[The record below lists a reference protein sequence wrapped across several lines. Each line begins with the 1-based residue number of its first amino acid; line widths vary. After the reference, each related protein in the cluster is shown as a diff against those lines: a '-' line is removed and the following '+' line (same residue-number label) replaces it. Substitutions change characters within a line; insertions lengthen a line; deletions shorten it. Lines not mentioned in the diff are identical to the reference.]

1 MIATGDDRE
10 DALDRLSRG
19 LKDLRVLGVT
29 TNTGYLARL
38 LGTPAV
44 RAGDIDTG
52 LLERGVAETLPAA
65 QTAREAAVAAAAAE
79 TLELARRGDGGD
91 PWDALPGFRITGEEG
106 VEWRLEQVG
115 ADEPIAIRVFG
126 PPDAARAQI
135 GDDEV
140 QMSASEAGDGRVRV
154 ALDGRTQMWDHAVL
168 GADRWIAA
176 GPDVFS
182 FRLSEL
188 VVEGASVA
196 ADGLLEAPMPGC
208 VLSVCVAAGDQ
219 VGEGDVLLVVESMK
233 MELTLTA
240 PHDATVHEVRV
251 AAGDQVTQGQS
262 LVELEEVGA

>member
-1 MIATGDDRE
+1 
-10 DALDRLSRG
+10 
-19 LKDLRVLGVT
+19 
-29 TNTGYLARL
+29 
-38 LGTPAV
+38 
-44 RAGDIDTG
+44 
-52 LLERGVAETLPAA
+52 
-65 QTAREAAVAAAAAE
+65 
-79 TLELARRGDGGD
+79 
-91 PWDALPGFRITGEEG
+91 
-106 VEWRLEQVG
+106 
-115 ADEPIAIRVFG
+115 VFG

-154 ALDGRTQMWDHAVL
+154 ELDGRARVWDHAVL

-219 VGEGDVLLVVESMK
+219 VGEGDVLVVVESMK

-240 PHDATVHEVRV
+240 PHDATVREIRV
-251 AAGDQVTQGQS
+251 AEGEQVKQGQS
-262 LVELEEVGA
+262 LVELETLAS